1 MQTACSLLTKLQNVI
16 SNDNPGLHSCLP
28 HINASL
34 EKLILTCDAACS
46 VVQSSAND
54 LSFSN
59 KEEIAPGKKWSYS
72 LASQPLLIRLDAK
85 ERIFYSALTF

>member
-1 MQTACSLLTKLQNVI
+1 MQTARSLLTKLQNVI

-59 KEEIAPGKKWSYS
+59 KEEIAPGKKME
-72 LASQPLLIRLDAK
+72 LQPR
-85 ERIFYSALTF
+85 FSATVNTPGRKRKNILQCV